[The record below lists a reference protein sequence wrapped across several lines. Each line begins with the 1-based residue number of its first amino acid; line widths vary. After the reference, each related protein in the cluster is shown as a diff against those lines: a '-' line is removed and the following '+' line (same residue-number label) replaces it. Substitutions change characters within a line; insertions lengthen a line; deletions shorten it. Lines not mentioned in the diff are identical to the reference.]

1 MSIRHL
7 IRKWRKLRNAIG
19 SYLGSSR
26 PETQLESRKRR
37 QRSRKTAKPAKALP
51 KLPSRDA
58 RIRRVAIWRKM
69 RPILRWQRRKPVAH
83 VLAIYLG
90 VPAVV
95 CLATCFWFLLSGSQP
110 PPSAAT
116 APAAPG
122 GPVAIQL
129 GAAAKPALREEDLA
143 PDKVSA
149 LQLQAE
155 EAFRKGDFATAE
167 VLYQKLFPQAEHRAF
182 TGFHIFLCLL
192 QQGKSQE
199 AQVFANRATP
209 RTVPKNP
216 VTFYMAAA
224 MAMKSGQ
231 PAEAAESISRAH
243 ALFPDMSLFYD
254 KALREAGL
262 EPPSTTTTDPGQGGS
277 GG

>member
-1 MSIRHL
+1 MAIRYL
-7 IRKWRKLRNAIG
+7 ISDWRKRRKAIRAYLR
-19 SYLGSSR
+19 SR
-26 PETQLESRKRR
+26 QPDTQLESGKRR
-37 QRSRKTAKPAKALP
+37 RRSRKTAKPGKALP
-51 KLPSRDA
+51 KLPTRDA
-58 RIRRVAIWRKM
+58 RIRRVAVWRKM
-69 RPILRWQRRKPVAH
+69 RPILRWHRRKPVAL
-83 VLAIYLG
+83 VLAVYLG

-95 CLATCFWFLLSGSQP
+95 CLAACLWLLQSGSQP
-110 PPSAAT
+110 PPSPAT
-116 APAAPG
+116 TPPG

-129 GAAAKPALREEDLA
+129 GAPAKPALREENLA

-167 VLYQKLFPQAEHRAF
+167 ALYQKLFPQAKHKAF
-182 TGFHIFLCLL
+182 TGFHLFLCLI
-192 QQGKSQE
+192 QQGKFQE
-199 AQVFANRATP
+199 AQLLANQATP

-224 MAMKSGQ
+224 LAMKSGQ
-231 PAEAAESISRAH
+231 PAQAAESISRAH
-243 ALFPDMSLFYD
+243 ELFPNMSVFYD

-262 EPPSTTTTDPGQGGS
+262 EPSSTTTTDPGHSGS